1 MEQKSLEFIA
11 HQLSKI
17 TTNLKYNFGD
27 EYYVE
32 SSDILHQSRDL
43 HFFFDDADRY
53 LELCDLP
60 DLEHKEFIL
69 TFSSPELRNM
79 AIPIL
84 KSHDYLWDEEFD
96 DVDNCKLYIHSYDK
110 TVYDFIF
117 SKSRSRFSINQLS
130 IILNTKIDFEYSY
143 PDLWSNPS
151 KLKFGKCTA
160 DSGAVEF
167 DCVLSFKEL
176 NTIED
181 IYEFNKSL
189 YIFTDLVND
198 IKIAKAINLIIAK
211 E

>member
-1 MEQKSLEFIA
+1 MEQKTLEFVA

-17 TTNLKYNFGD
+17 TNNSKYNFEKD
-27 EYYVE
+27 YYKDDPNVGY
-32 SSDILHQSRDL
+32 LSRDL

-53 LELCDLP
+53 LELCELP

-69 TFSSPELRNM
+69 TFKSPELRNM

-96 DVDNCKLYIHSYDK
+96 DVDNCKLNVHSYDK
-110 TVYDFIF
+110 SAYDFIF

-130 IILNTKIDFEYSY
+130 IILNTEIDFEYSY

-151 KLKFGKCTA
+151 QLKFGKCSA
-160 DSGAVEF
+160 NNGVVEF
-167 DCVLSFKEL
+167 ECISTFKEL

-181 IYEFNKSL
+181 TYEFNKSL
-189 YIFTDLVND
+189 YLFTDLVDD
-198 IKIAKAINLIIAK
+198 IKIANIINLKIVK
-211 E
+211 G